1 MNRKTLHYDVTS
13 DDVTSD
19 DIGYDVITLWLEI
32 NHYFNNSFRNNSCR
46 RGQVEAMVNDTFS
59 LPINERNA
67 ISEPYTVTF
76 FIYLL
81 ETIRR

>member
-1 MNRKTLHYDVTS
+1 MNRKTLQYDVTS

-19 DIGYDVITLWLEI
+19 DIGYNVITLWLET
-32 NHYFNNSFRNNSCR
+32 NHYFNNSFDNNSCR

-59 LPINERNA
+59 LTLNESNPS
-67 ISEPYTVTF
+67 SEPYTVTF